1 MAVRAVTT
9 LRVVPAVFVYD
20 RPPVAHQGV
29 DQAALADVGA
39 AGDDDLPGLDQVPAQ
54 RCAGHEGVD
63 LLSGIGPLPLLD
75 GRPDRL
81 HGAAQG
87 AMILVQEDR
96 RGPRGAGLGQG
107 KLRGGRQ
114 RIGLLCGD
122 PLLPRQRPA
131 AGLDE
136 DLPDH
141 GDRGVAAMAMQ
152 FDRLGRA
159 AADDDFLT
167 RFHAESPDGQ
177 SPVGLGLE
185 PSSAAG
191 VEVCGDR
198 KQGPRPFDQQTC
210 HRPAPGRRQ

>member
-1 MAVRAVTT
+1 
-9 LRVVPAVFVYD
+9 
-20 RPPVAHQGV
+20 
-29 DQAALADVGA
+29 
-39 AGDDDLPGLDQVPAQ
+39 
-54 RCAGHEGVD
+54 
-63 LLSGIGPLPLLD
+63 
-75 GRPDRL
+75 
-81 HGAAQG
+81 
-87 AMILVQEDR
+87 MILVQEDQ

-210 HRPAPGRRQ
+210 HRPAPGGVNKISLGNFFSGMSASLRIWYPHRAGIRRVRGPGP